1 MIRWGQPVFLWLLAA
16 VPALAVA
23 ALLLGSLKRR
33 RLERAVD
40 PQLAAGLTMTLSPGL
55 VRLKN
60 LLLVGALALLIIAAA
75 RPKWGERLQLYRGRG
90 IDVVIAL
97 DASKSMLAEDVKPNR
112 LQRAKT
118 ELAGLIDGLAGN
130 NVGIVAFAGE
140 AYVMCPL
147 TADAGSARMFLDIID
162 PATMPVPGTDFGKA
176 IDKAL
181 ELLNPKEPTHKAL
194 VLVTDGEDLGRNTA
208 QAVERAAATGL
219 VIFSVAFATAE
230 GGPIPEYDERGNL
243 QSYKKDK
250 DGQVVMSRMDERQLI
265 AIAQATGGRFLRV
278 EGFTGERMLAELGRI
293 RQKELAGGRYA
304 DHVER
309 YQWFL
314 GAALAL
320 MLAGLGLS
328 NRRGRWIDAAGLR
341 LPRFLR
347 KRGNNGPQG
356 HQAH

>member
-1 MIRWGQPVFLWLLAA
+1 MIRWGEPAYLWLLVV
-16 VPALAVA
+16 VPVLVVGL
-23 ALLLGSLKRR
+23 LLLGLFKRR
-33 RLERAVD
+33 RLGRAVD
-40 PQLAAGLTMTLSPGL
+40 SQLVASLTGTLAPGL
-55 VRLKN
+55 VRLKR
-60 LLLVGALALLIIAAA
+60 LLLVGALTLLVIAAA

-130 NVGIVAFAGE
+130 NIGVVAFAGE

-162 PATMPVPGTDFGKA
+162 PATMPVPGTDFGRA
-176 IDKAL
+176 IDRAL
-181 ELLNPKEPTHKAL
+181 ELFNPKEPTHKAL
-194 VLVTDGEDLGRNTA
+194 ILVTDGEDLGRNTT

-219 VIFSVAFATAE
+219 VIFPVAFVSAE

-250 DGQVVMSRMDERQLI
+250 DGRVVMSRMDERQLI

-278 EGFTGERMLAELGRI
+278 EGFSSERLLAELGRI
-293 RQKELAGGRYA
+293 RQKELTGGRYA
-304 DHVER
+304 DYVER

-314 GAALAL
+314 GAALVL
-320 MLAGLGLS
+320 LLAGLGIS
-328 NRRGRWIDAAGLR
+328 DRRGRWVDPAALR
-341 LPRFLR
+341 LPALLR
-347 KRGNNGPQG
+347 RRRSGEPQS
-356 HQAH
+356 

>member
-1 MIRWGQPVFLWLLAA
+1 VIRWGQPVYLWLLLA
-16 VPALAVA
+16 VPVLA
-23 ALLLGSLKRR
+23 ALSLVVGALKRR
-33 RLERAVD
+33 RLARAADAHLV
-40 PQLAAGLTMTLSPGL
+40 PALTETYSPGL
-55 VRLKN
+55 ARLKN
-60 LLLVGALALLIIAAA
+60 LLLVGALALLLVAAA

-118 ELAGLIDGLAGN
+118 ELAALIDGLSGN

-147 TADAGSARMFLDIID
+147 TTDAGAARMFLDIIG
-162 PATMPVPGTDFGKA
+162 PEMMPVPGTDFGKA
-176 IDKAL
+176 IDRSL
-181 ELLNPKEPTHKAL
+181 ELFNPKEPTHKAL

-208 QAVERAAATGL
+208 QAVDRAATTG
-219 VIFSVAFATAE
+219 VQIFPVAFVTTE
-230 GGPIPEYDERGNL
+230 GAPIPEYDERGNL

-250 DGQVVMSRMDERQLI
+250 DGQVVMSRMDERELVVM
-265 AIAQATGGRFLRV
+265 AQASGGRFMRV
-278 EGFTGERMLAELGRI
+278 EGFSGERMLAELSRI
-293 RQKELAGGRYA
+293 RQKDIGGGRYT
-304 DHVER
+304 DFVER

-314 GAALAL
+314 AAALVL

-328 NRRGRWIDAAGLR
+328 NRRGRWLEPGSLR

-347 KRGNNGPQG
+347 SKENNEPQS
-356 HQAH
+356 H